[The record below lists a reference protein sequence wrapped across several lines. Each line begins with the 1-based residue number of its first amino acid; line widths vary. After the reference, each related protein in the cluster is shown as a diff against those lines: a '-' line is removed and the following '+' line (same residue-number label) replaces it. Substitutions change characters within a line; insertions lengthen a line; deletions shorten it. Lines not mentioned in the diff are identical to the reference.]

1 MELVVLHTLHE
12 QNVDLDI
19 YACFYIKWVVGFNR
33 FNQLENDEATDTLVT
48 LL

>member
-19 YACFYIKWVVGFNR
+19 YARTNIKWVVGFNR
-33 FNQLENDEATDTLVT
+33 FNQLENDEATDTLAT